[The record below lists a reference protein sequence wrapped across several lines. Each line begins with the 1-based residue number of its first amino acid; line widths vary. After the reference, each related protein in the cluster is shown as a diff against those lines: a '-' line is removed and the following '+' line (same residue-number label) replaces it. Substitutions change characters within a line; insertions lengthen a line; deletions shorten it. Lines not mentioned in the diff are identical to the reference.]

1 MFTIDNIS
9 LFIPHVFPNFSKEYV
24 TKTFQ
29 EYGDIDHID
38 FVAKQDRSGKS
49 YNAVYIHFKEW
60 YNILD
65 NRNFQARLLS
75 GSEVKVYH
83 DHPWYWIVL
92 PNNAKKH
99 VSGDR
104 KPRIDLGDEKAISV
118 SSFKTPEKPILKRSE
133 KVEIPAAPVK
143 PIKKSYAEVVEP
155 ISTLSSEWTDTQN
168 QFNTDIE
175 SESKYIDEPSF
186 EELEKRDREMDEIE
200 DELYADDLEAQMNE
214 IENELNAEDSNLVT
228 IDSRYIQAIE
238 QENTWL
244 NCEVAQLRLAIINLH
259 QMYQAEV
266 AKVKGLSMTT
276 D

>member
-1 MFTIDNIS
+1 MFAIENIS
-9 LFIPHVFPNFSKEYV
+9 LFVPHVFPNFTKEYV
-24 TKTFQ
+24 AKTFQ

-38 FVAKQDRSGKS
+38 FLAKQDRSGKS

-83 DHPWYWIVL
+83 DRPWYWIVL

-99 VSGDR
+99 ISGDR
-104 KPRIDLGDEKAISV
+104 KPRIDLGDEKAISI
-118 SSFKTPEKPILKRSE
+118 SSLKTPEKPILKRSD
-133 KVEIPAAPVK
+133 KLDIPAAPVK
-143 PIKKSYAEVVEP
+143 PAKKSYAEVVEP
-155 ISTLSSEWTDTQN
+155 DSTLSSSQQ
-168 QFNTDIE
+168 QFEADIIK
-175 SESKYIDEPSF
+175 SESKSIDQLSF
-186 EELEKRDREMDEIE
+186 EELEKRDLEMDEIE
-200 DELYADDLEAQMNE
+200 AELYGQELEAQMDE
-214 IENELNAEDSNLVT
+214 IEAELNAEDANLVT
-228 IDSRYIQAIE
+228 IDSRYVQAIE
-238 QENTWL
+238 QENIWL
-244 NCEVAQLRLAIINLH
+244 NCEVAQLRAAIINLH